1 MKAVSVERLVVSY
14 GKTRAV
20 DAVGFSVARGEHLTL
35 LGPSGCGKTTTLRAV
50 AGLERPDC
58 GRITIAGQTVY
69 DGGSRVDV
77 PPEARG
83 LSMVFQ
89 SYAIWP
95 HMTVAENVAFPLR
108 ARGISRAET
117 RAAVGRA
124 LALVDLAGFADR
136 PATRLSGGQ
145 QQRVALARAVAFG
158 TGTVLFDEPLSN
170 LDAQLRVQMRT
181 ELVDLRRELGFAAI
195 YVTHDQDEAFS
206 LSDRILLM
214 RAGRI
219 EQEGTPEE
227 MYGAPRTRFAAAFL
241 GVRNVL
247 EAELRGCQARLADGS
262 VLRAAGPDGAC
273 AIAFRPG
280 AVVLGQ
286 GHPATIHRVSFAG
299 DLLHVFLRSGPIEI
313 CAHAHPHPDLRPG
326 LETRWHVPPEACR
339 VLKE

>member
-1 MKAVSVERLVVSY
+1 VTAVTVEELVVAY
-14 GKTRAV
+14 GGVRAV
-20 DAVGFSVARGEHLTL
+20 DGVGFAVGEGEHLTL

-50 AGLERPDC
+50 AGLERPAS
-58 GRITIAGQTVY
+58 GRIAIAGKAVFDRAHRT
-69 DGGSRVDV
+69 DA

-108 ARGISRAET
+108 ARGVARAQT
-117 RAAVGRA
+117 RDAVARA

-170 LDAQLRVQMRT
+170 LDAQLRIQMRT
-181 ELVDLRRELGFAAI
+181 ELAELRRDLGFAAI
-195 YVTHDQDEAFS
+195 YVTHDQDEAFA

-219 EQEGTPEE
+219 EQEGTPADL
-227 MYGAPRTRFAAAFL
+227 YASPRTRFAAAFM
-241 GVRNVL
+241 GVRNIIDAEVRGG
-247 EAELRGCQARLADGS
+247 EAKLADGA
-262 VLRAAGPDGAC
+262 VLPVAGADGAC

-280 AVVLGQ
+280 AVTLGR
-286 GHPATIHRVSFAG
+286 GRPATIRHVAFAG
-299 DLLHVFLRSGPIEI
+299 DLVQVFLRSGPIEI
-313 CAHAHPHPDLRPG
+313 CAHARPGPELRPG
-326 LETRWHVPPEACR
+326 AETRWHVPPESCL
-339 VLKE
+339 VLRE